1 MLHVGVGFFFSS
13 LKGFSRS
20 GPADGLA
27 GGNGRL

>member
-1 MLHVGVGFFFSS
+1 MLHVGVGFFFSLSRGS
-13 LKGFSRS
+13 LS

>member
-1 MLHVGVGFFFSS
+1 MLHVGVGFFFSP
-13 LKGFSRS
+13 LKGFS